1 MSVDPNTVVT
11 REAGV
16 SARAAALSQPSSS
29 YFGKRGVSATKG
41 NAESQDMDVDLPRPL
56 SRPSS
61 SSNATLESYRLPKL
75 VPARSTQ
82 SGSAF
87 DSFALHNSLST
98 AATPETSSSQQRQRT
113 AEQEKRHQ
121 AWKDRMLA
129 PGGIMPRRR
138 SLALDEAAAAEA
150 RGQVIGEGADED
162 EEGQGEE
169 AAVDEEEEA
178 GKKAAAGVG
187 SRLKEKYAA
196 KPVASAKGKGK
207 KKEEVGPSGL
217 TYTPLEKQY
226 MEIKAQWPDVLLL
239 TEGESSTVTPVLT
252 VDSRIQIQVG
262 DICGICY

>member
-1 MSVDPNTVVT
+1 MTTSPKAKKARLMSVDPNTVVK

-29 YFGKRGVSATKG
+29 YFGKRGVSAPKG
-41 NAESQDMDVDLPRPL
+41 NAVGQNMDIDPPRPPI

-87 DSFALHNSLST
+87 DSFTLHHSLS
-98 AATPETSSSQQRQRT
+98 AAVSPDPSSSQQRQRT

-150 RGQVIGEGADED
+150 MGQVIGEGADED

-239 TEGESSTVTPVLT
+239 TEGGSSTVYAGT
-252 VDSRIQIQVG
+252 D
-262 DICGICY
+262 C